1 VSLRSK
7 QRPPEHVSSCKK
19 EPTTHQPRYAR
30 GNSTHMSRTVRKE
43 SVAME
48 AGIATVFEPPVMFN
62 TVQVAPCSKHAAT
75 DVFIAPAT

>member
-1 VSLRSK
+1 
-7 QRPPEHVSSCKK
+7 
-19 EPTTHQPRYAR
+19 
-30 GNSTHMSRTVRKE
+30 MSRTVRKE